1 VRLGV
6 VLGSVLGMFQRVKL
20 VSVRDVRMMTGGDMI
35 AGFMV
40 LRRFAMMMGCMVKM
54 FGGLVVVVMRRMFFA
69 HWVTPS

>member
-6 VLGSVLGMFQRVKL
+6 VLGSMLGVFQRVKL

-35 AGFMV
+35 AGFVV
-40 LRRFAMMMGCMVKM
+40 LRRFAMMMGCMVEM
-54 FGGLVVVVMRRMFFA
+54 FCSLVVVVVRRMFFT